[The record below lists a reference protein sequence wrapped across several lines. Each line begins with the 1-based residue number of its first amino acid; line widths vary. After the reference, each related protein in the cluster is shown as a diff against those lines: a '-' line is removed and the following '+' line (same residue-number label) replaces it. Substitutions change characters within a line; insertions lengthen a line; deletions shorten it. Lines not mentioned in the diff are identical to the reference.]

1 MCLIVNVSVTIL
13 GNVFNPFIVKK
24 FSSKE
29 PGGWQRGLGCRE
41 KLRFIALKIRAMAQ
55 YGGGRGGGSV
65 DKKRFRQTPL
75 LIFEFWSRVRFL
87 KNIV

>member
-1 MCLIVNVSVTIL
+1 MTIL
-13 GNVFNPFIVKK
+13 GNVFNPFIVKN
-24 FSSKE
+24 FSIKE

-75 LIFEFWSRVRFL
+75 LIFDVFGPSSYFKKYCIIL
-87 KNIV
+87 

>member
-55 YGGGRGGGSV
+55 YGGGRGGVLSI
-65 DKKRFRQTPL
+65 KKDFGKPPC
-75 LIFEFWSRVRFL
+75 
-87 KNIV
+87 